1 MRSGWRLTTLG
12 DVAEVIGGG
21 TPSTKVPDY
30 WDGDIPWVTPSEVAA
45 QEGTR
50 IATTDRTIT
59 RLGLENSSAHLL
71 PKGTVLVT
79 SRATIGAVAIAER
92 ELATNQGF
100 ASLIPGPDILP
111 EFLMYWC
118 QGMKDEFII
127 RAGGNTFLEI
137 SRSKVKEIPIA
148 LPPLPEQR
156 RVTDLIH
163 NLDIVRHWL
172 SETGKAAR
180 DALSCHLESLQSEG
194 SLPLGTLVQMR
205 SGPSWRA
212 EQETLLAVEEAEPV
226 ISITNTKPNGRL
238 DTTTR
243 RFVVGLPP
251 STWRLT
257 RDSLIMIRTNG
268 NRERIGNVYRVTPE
282 AIGCAVSAFQIILE
296 PVNSVDSTYLYWF
309 LQTPTIQDRITAAA
323 SGTTGLG
330 NIAVTW
336 LRELEVPWP
345 SLSERNDFVAL
356 AESIGSV
363 QELAEDEFAAAYVL
377 RTALLDDLLSGATE
391 LPASYDL
398 LLETH

>member
-1 MRSGWRLTTLG
+1 MRSDWRLTTLG
-12 DVAEVIGGG
+12 DVAEVVGGG

-30 WDGDIPWVTPSEVAA
+30 WAGDIPWVTPSEVVA
-45 QEGTR
+45 QEGAH
-50 IATTDRTIT
+50 IARTDRTIT
-59 RLGLENSSAHLL
+59 RLGLENSSAQLL

-92 ELATNQGF
+92 ELTTNQDF

-111 EFLMYWC
+111 KFLMYWC
-118 QGMKDEFII
+118 QAMKNEFII

-137 SRSKVKEIPIA
+137 SRPRVRELPIA
-148 LPPLPEQR
+148 LPPLYVQR
-156 RVTDLIH
+156 RIIDLIQS
-163 NLDIVRHWL
+163 LDTVRHWL
-172 SETGKAAR
+172 SETGQAAR
-180 DALSCHLESLQSEG
+180 GALNCHLGSLTSEG
-194 SLPLGTLVQMR
+194 SLPLGALVQMR
-205 SGPSWRA
+205 SGPSWRT
-212 EQETLLAVEEAEPV
+212 EQETLLEVEHAEPV

-257 RDSLIMIRTNG
+257 RDSLIMIRANG

-282 AIGCAVSAFQIILE
+282 AIGCAVSAFQIVLE
-296 PVNSVDSTYLYWF
+296 PVNSGDSAYLYWF
-309 LQTPTIQDRITAAA
+309 LQTPKIQSRITAAA

-330 NIAVTW
+330 NVAVSW
-336 LRELEVPWP
+336 LRDLEVSWP

-363 QELAEDEFAAAYVL
+363 QELAEDQLAAADIL
-377 RTALLDDLLSGATE
+377 RMALLDDLLSGATE

-398 LLETH
+398 LLEAH